1 MDNIIVVNKDKDYTS
16 RDVVNVIGKIFNT
29 KKVGHTGTLDP
40 LATGVLIVCMNKAL
54 KVVDLITASDK
65 EYIAKVVL
73 GIDTDTLDI
82 TGNIIN
88 ECRTNVNVDM
98 VKSVLN
104 SFIGKSIQ
112 EVPKYS
118 AVKVNGKK
126 LYEYARSG
134 KKIEVKAREI
144 EIYAI
149 DLIEVSSKNNE
160 ITFRVHCSKGTY
172 IRSLCED
179 IATKFETVG
188 YMKSLKRTQVGNF
201 KIDNSITIEELK
213 NLIENNENIDID
225 DILKNKIITA
235 EEIFK
240 KFQSIN
246 LDEKKLEMFLNGVM
260 LTQNLD
266 EGVYKIYNKN
276 SEFIG
281 TGTIKNKL
289 LKRDI
294 IL

>member
-73 GIDTDTLDI
+73 GIDIDTLDI

-126 LYEYARSG
+126 LYEYARNG
-134 KKIEVKAREI
+134 IDVELPKREI
-144 EIYAI
+144 QIFDIELISDI
-149 DLIEVSSKNNE
+149 DIVDGHQEFS
-160 ITFRVHCSKGTY
+160 FRVKVSKGTY
-172 IRSLCED
+172 IRSLIRD
-179 IATKFETVG
+179 IGVKLGCFACMKELTRTKQGKFSIDESYTLNDI
-188 YMKSLKRTQVGNF
+188 KNGNYKLLNIKDVIDIEKVVVSDNMLF
-201 KIDNSITIEELK
+201 KIKNGMILDKFFISDKALILDN
-213 NLIENNENIDID
+213 NGNEIGI
-225 DILKNKIITA
+225 
-235 EEIFK
+235 
-240 KFQSIN
+240 
-246 LDEKKLEMFLNGVM
+246 
-260 LTQNLD
+260 
-266 EGVYKIYNKN
+266 YKIYDKD
-276 SEFIG
+276 SKKVKPDKIF
-281 TGTIKNKL
+281 
-289 LKRDI
+289 
-294 IL
+294 

>member
-88 ECRTNVNVDM
+88 ECKTDINVDM

-104 SFIGKSIQ
+104 SFVGKSIQ

-126 LYEYARSG
+126 LYEYARNG
-134 KKIEVKAREI
+134 IDVELPKREI
-144 EIYAI
+144 QIFDIELISDI
-149 DLIEVSSKNNE
+149 DIVDGHQEFS
-160 ITFRVHCSKGTY
+160 FRVKVSKGTY
-172 IRSLCED
+172 IRSLIRD
-179 IATKFETVG
+179 IGVKLGCFACMKELTRTKQGKFSIDESYTLNDI
-188 YMKSLKRTQVGNF
+188 KNGNYKLLNIKDVIDIEKVVVSDNMLF
-201 KIDNSITIEELK
+201 KIKNGMILDKFFISDKALILDN
-213 NLIENNENIDID
+213 NGNEIGIYKTYDKD
-225 DILKNKIITA
+225 SKKVKPDKI
-235 EEIFK
+235 F
-240 KFQSIN
+240 
-246 LDEKKLEMFLNGVM
+246 
-260 LTQNLD
+260 
-266 EGVYKIYNKN
+266 
-276 SEFIG
+276 
-281 TGTIKNKL
+281 
-289 LKRDI
+289 
-294 IL
+294 

>member
-73 GIDTDTLDI
+73 GIDTDMLDI

-88 ECRTNVNVDM
+88 ERKTNVNVDM

-126 LYEYARSG
+126 LYEYARNG
-134 KKIEVKAREI
+134 IDVELPKREI
-144 EIYAI
+144 QIFDIELISDI
-149 DLIEVSSKNNE
+149 DIVDGHQEFSFKVK
-160 ITFRVHCSKGTY
+160 VSKGTY
-172 IRSLCED
+172 IRSLIRD
-179 IATKFETVG
+179 IGIKLGCFACMKELTRTKQGKFSID
-188 YMKSLKRTQVGNF
+188 KSYTLNDIKNGNY
-201 KIDNSITIEELK
+201 KLLNIKDV
-213 NLIENNENIDID
+213 IDIEKVVVSD
-225 DILKNKIITA
+225 DIL
-235 EEIFK
+235 FK
-240 KFQSIN
+240 
-246 LDEKKLEMFLNGVM
+246 
-260 LTQNLD
+260 
-266 EGVYKIYNKN
+266 
-276 SEFIG
+276 
-281 TGTIKNKL
+281 IKNGM
-289 LKRDI
+289 
-294 IL
+294 ILDKFFISDKALILDNKGNEIGIYKTYDKDSKKVKPDKIF

>member
-1 MDNIIVVNKDKDYTS
+1 MDNIIVINKDKDYTS

-88 ECRTNVNVDM
+88 ECKTDVNVDM

-104 SFIGKSIQ
+104 SFVGKSIQ

-126 LYEYARSG
+126 LYEYARNG
-134 KKIEVKAREI
+134 IDIELPKREI
-144 EIYAI
+144 QIFDIELISDI
-149 DLIEVSSKNNE
+149 DIVNGHQEFSFKVK
-160 ITFRVHCSKGTY
+160 VSKGTY
-172 IRSLCED
+172 IRSLIRD
-179 IATKFETVG
+179 IGVKLGCFACMKELTRTKQGKFSID
-188 YMKSLKRTQVGNF
+188 KSYTLNDIKNGNYKLLNIKDVIDIEKVVVSDDMLF
-201 KIDNSITIEELK
+201 KIKNGMILDKFFISDKALILDN
-213 NLIENNENIDID
+213 NGNEIGIYKTYDKD
-225 DILKNKIITA
+225 SKKVKPDKI
-235 EEIFK
+235 F
-240 KFQSIN
+240 
-246 LDEKKLEMFLNGVM
+246 
-260 LTQNLD
+260 
-266 EGVYKIYNKN
+266 
-276 SEFIG
+276 
-281 TGTIKNKL
+281 
-289 LKRDI
+289 
-294 IL
+294 

>member
-88 ECRTNVNVDM
+88 ECKTDINVDM

-104 SFIGKSIQ
+104 SFVGKSIQ

-126 LYEYARSG
+126 LYEYARNG
-134 KKIEVKAREI
+134 IDVELPKREI
-144 EIYAI
+144 QIFDIELISDI
-149 DLIEVSSKNNE
+149 DIVDGHQEFS
-160 ITFRVHCSKGTY
+160 FRVKVSKGTY
-172 IRSLCED
+172 IRSLIRD
-179 IATKFETVG
+179 IGVKIGCFACMKELTRTKQGKFSIDESYTLNDI
-188 YMKSLKRTQVGNF
+188 KNGNYKLLNIKDVIDIEKVVVSDNMLF
-201 KIDNSITIEELK
+201 KIKNGMILDKFFISNKALILDN
-213 NLIENNENIDID
+213 NGNEIGIYKTYDKD
-225 DILKNKIITA
+225 SKKVKPDKI
-235 EEIFK
+235 F
-240 KFQSIN
+240 
-246 LDEKKLEMFLNGVM
+246 
-260 LTQNLD
+260 
-266 EGVYKIYNKN
+266 
-276 SEFIG
+276 
-281 TGTIKNKL
+281 
-289 LKRDI
+289 
-294 IL
+294 

>member
-126 LYEYARSG
+126 LYEYARNG
-134 KKIEVKAREI
+134 IDVELPKREI
-144 EIYAI
+144 QIFDIELISDI
-149 DLIEVSSKNNE
+149 DIVDGHQEFS
-160 ITFRVHCSKGTY
+160 FRVKVSKGTY
-172 IRSLCED
+172 IRSLIRD
-179 IATKFETVG
+179 IGVKLGCFACMKELTRTKQGKFSIYESYTLNDI
-188 YMKSLKRTQVGNF
+188 KNGNYKLLNIKDVIDIEKVVVSDNMLF
-201 KIDNSITIEELK
+201 KIKNGMILDKFFISDKALILDN
-213 NLIENNENIDID
+213 NGNEIGIYKTSDKD
-225 DILKNKIITA
+225 SKKVKPDKI
-235 EEIFK
+235 F
-240 KFQSIN
+240 
-246 LDEKKLEMFLNGVM
+246 
-260 LTQNLD
+260 
-266 EGVYKIYNKN
+266 
-276 SEFIG
+276 
-281 TGTIKNKL
+281 
-289 LKRDI
+289 
-294 IL
+294 

>member
-1 MDNIIVVNKDKDYTS
+1 MDNIIVINKDKDYTS

-126 LYEYARSG
+126 LYEYARNG
-134 KKIEVKAREI
+134 IDVELPKREI
-144 EIYAI
+144 QIFDIELISDI
-149 DLIEVSSKNNE
+149 DIVDGHQEFS
-160 ITFRVHCSKGTY
+160 FRVKVSKGTY
-172 IRSLCED
+172 IRSLIRD
-179 IATKFETVG
+179 IGIKLGCFACMKELTRTKQGKFSID
-188 YMKSLKRTQVGNF
+188 KSYTLNDIKNGNYKLLNIKDVIDIEKVVVSDDMLF
-201 KIDNSITIEELK
+201 KIKNGMILDNFFISDK
-213 NLIENNENIDID
+213 ALILDNNGNEIGIYKTYDKD
-225 DILKNKIITA
+225 SKKVRPDKI
-235 EEIFK
+235 F
-240 KFQSIN
+240 
-246 LDEKKLEMFLNGVM
+246 
-260 LTQNLD
+260 
-266 EGVYKIYNKN
+266 
-276 SEFIG
+276 
-281 TGTIKNKL
+281 
-289 LKRDI
+289 
-294 IL
+294 

>member
-40 LATGVLIVCMNKAL
+40 LAIGVLIVCMNKAL
-54 KVVDLITASDK
+54 KVVDLITASNK

-88 ECRTNVNVDM
+88 ECKTDVNVDM

-126 LYEYARSG
+126 LYEYARNG
-134 KKIEVKAREI
+134 IDVELPKREI
-144 EIYAI
+144 QIFDIELISDI
-149 DLIEVSSKNNE
+149 DIVDGHQEFSFKVK
-160 ITFRVHCSKGTY
+160 VSKGTY
-172 IRSLCED
+172 IRSLIRD
-179 IATKFETVG
+179 IGVKLGCFACMKELTRTKQGKFSIDESYTLNDI
-188 YMKSLKRTQVGNF
+188 KNGNYKLLNIKDVIDIEKVVVSDNMLF
-201 KIDNSITIEELK
+201 KIKNGMILDKFFISDKALILDN
-213 NLIENNENIDID
+213 NGNEIGI
-225 DILKNKIITA
+225 
-235 EEIFK
+235 
-240 KFQSIN
+240 
-246 LDEKKLEMFLNGVM
+246 
-260 LTQNLD
+260 
-266 EGVYKIYNKN
+266 YKIYDKD
-276 SEFIG
+276 SKKVKPDKIF
-281 TGTIKNKL
+281 
-289 LKRDI
+289 
-294 IL
+294 

>member
-88 ECRTNVNVDM
+88 ECKTNVNVDM
-98 VKSVLN
+98 VKSALN

-118 AVKVNGKK
+118 AVKVKGKK
-126 LYEYARSG
+126 LYEYARNG
-134 KKIEVKAREI
+134 IDVELPKREI
-144 EIYAI
+144 QIFDIELISDI
-149 DLIEVSSKNNE
+149 DIVDGHQEFSFKVK
-160 ITFRVHCSKGTY
+160 VSKGTY
-172 IRSLCED
+172 IRSLIRD
-179 IATKFETVG
+179 IGVKLGCFACMKELTRTKQGKFSIDESYTLNDI
-188 YMKSLKRTQVGNF
+188 KNGNYKLLNIKDVIDIEKVVVSDNMLF
-201 KIDNSITIEELK
+201 KIKNGMILDKFFISDKALILDN
-213 NLIENNENIDID
+213 NGNEIGIYKTYDKD
-225 DILKNKIITA
+225 SKKVKPDKI
-235 EEIFK
+235 F
-240 KFQSIN
+240 
-246 LDEKKLEMFLNGVM
+246 
-260 LTQNLD
+260 
-266 EGVYKIYNKN
+266 
-276 SEFIG
+276 
-281 TGTIKNKL
+281 
-289 LKRDI
+289 
-294 IL
+294 

>member
-1 MDNIIVVNKDKDYTS
+1 MDNIIVINKDKVYTS

-65 EYIAKVVL
+65 EYSAKVVL

-88 ECRTNVNVDM
+88 ERKTNVNVDM

-126 LYEYARSG
+126 LYEYARNG
-134 KKIEVKAREI
+134 IDVELPKREI
-144 EIYAI
+144 QIFDIELISDI
-149 DLIEVSSKNNE
+149 DIVDGHQEFSFKVK
-160 ITFRVHCSKGTY
+160 VSKGTY
-172 IRSLCED
+172 IRSLIRD
-179 IATKFETVG
+179 IGIKLGCFACMKELTRTKQGKFSID
-188 YMKSLKRTQVGNF
+188 KSYTLNDIKNGNYKLLNIKDVIDIEKVVVSDDMLF
-201 KIDNSITIEELK
+201 KIKNGMILDKFFISDKALILDN
-213 NLIENNENIDID
+213 NGNEIGI
-225 DILKNKIITA
+225 
-235 EEIFK
+235 
-240 KFQSIN
+240 
-246 LDEKKLEMFLNGVM
+246 
-260 LTQNLD
+260 
-266 EGVYKIYNKN
+266 YKIYDKD
-276 SEFIG
+276 SKKVKPDKIF
-281 TGTIKNKL
+281 
-289 LKRDI
+289 
-294 IL
+294 

>member
-88 ECRTNVNVDM
+88 ECKTDVNVDM

-104 SFIGKSIQ
+104 SFVGKSIQ

-126 LYEYARSG
+126 LYEYARNG
-134 KKIEVKAREI
+134 IDVELPKREI
-144 EIYAI
+144 QIFDIELISDI
-149 DLIEVSSKNNE
+149 DIIDGHQEFS
-160 ITFRVHCSKGTY
+160 FRVKVSKGTY
-172 IRSLCED
+172 IRCLIRD
-179 IATKFETVG
+179 IGIKLGCFACMKELTRTKQGKFSIDESYTLNDI
-188 YMKSLKRTQVGNF
+188 KNGNYKLLNIKDVIDIEKVVVSDNMLF
-201 KIDNSITIEELK
+201 KIKNGMILDKFFISDKALILDN
-213 NLIENNENIDID
+213 NGNEIGIYKTYDKD
-225 DILKNKIITA
+225 SKKVKPDKI
-235 EEIFK
+235 F
-240 KFQSIN
+240 
-246 LDEKKLEMFLNGVM
+246 
-260 LTQNLD
+260 
-266 EGVYKIYNKN
+266 
-276 SEFIG
+276 
-281 TGTIKNKL
+281 
-289 LKRDI
+289 
-294 IL
+294 

>member
-88 ECRTNVNVDM
+88 ECKTDVNVDM
-98 VKSVLN
+98 IKSVLN
-104 SFIGKSIQ
+104 SFVGKSIQ

-126 LYEYARSG
+126 LYEYARNG
-134 KKIEVKAREI
+134 IDVELPKREI
-144 EIYAI
+144 QIFDIELISDI
-149 DLIEVSSKNNE
+149 DIVDGHQEFS
-160 ITFRVHCSKGTY
+160 FRVKVSKGTY
-172 IRSLCED
+172 IRSLIRD
-179 IATKFETVG
+179 IGVKLGCFACMKELTRTKQGRFSIDESYTLNDI
-188 YMKSLKRTQVGNF
+188 KNGNYKLLNIKDVIDIEKVVVSDDMLF
-201 KIDNSITIEELK
+201 KIKNGMILDKFFISDKALILDN
-213 NLIENNENIDID
+213 NGNEIGIYKTYDKD
-225 DILKNKIITA
+225 SKKVKPDKI
-235 EEIFK
+235 F
-240 KFQSIN
+240 
-246 LDEKKLEMFLNGVM
+246 
-260 LTQNLD
+260 
-266 EGVYKIYNKN
+266 
-276 SEFIG
+276 
-281 TGTIKNKL
+281 
-289 LKRDI
+289 
-294 IL
+294 

>member
-88 ECRTNVNVDM
+88 ECKTDVNVDM

-104 SFIGKSIQ
+104 SFVGKSIQ

-126 LYEYARSG
+126 LYEYARNG
-134 KKIEVKAREI
+134 IDVELPKREI
-144 EIYAI
+144 QIFDIELIFDI
-149 DLIEVSSKNNE
+149 DIVDEHQEFS
-160 ITFRVHCSKGTY
+160 FRVKVSKGTY
-172 IRSLCED
+172 IRSLIRD
-179 IATKFETVG
+179 IGVKLGCFACMKELTRTKQGKFSIDESYTLNDI
-188 YMKSLKRTQVGNF
+188 KNGNYKLLNIKDVIDIEKVVVSDNMLF
-201 KIDNSITIEELK
+201 KIKNGMILDKFFISDKALILDN
-213 NLIENNENIDID
+213 NGNEIGIYKTYDKD
-225 DILKNKIITA
+225 SKKVKPDKI
-235 EEIFK
+235 F
-240 KFQSIN
+240 
-246 LDEKKLEMFLNGVM
+246 
-260 LTQNLD
+260 
-266 EGVYKIYNKN
+266 
-276 SEFIG
+276 
-281 TGTIKNKL
+281 
-289 LKRDI
+289 
-294 IL
+294 

>member
-88 ECRTNVNVDM
+88 ECKTDVNVDM

-104 SFIGKSIQ
+104 SFVGKSIQ

-126 LYEYARSG
+126 LYEYARNG
-134 KKIEVKAREI
+134 IDVELPKREI
-144 EIYAI
+144 QIFDIELISDI
-149 DLIEVSSKNNE
+149 DIVDGHQEFS
-160 ITFRVHCSKGTY
+160 FRVKVSKGTY
-172 IRSLCED
+172 IRSLIRD
-179 IATKFETVG
+179 IGVKLGCFACMKELTRTKQGKFSIDESYTLNDI
-188 YMKSLKRTQVGNF
+188 KNGNYKLLNIKDVIDIEKVVVSDNMLF
-201 KIDNSITIEELK
+201 KIKNGMILDKFFISNKALILDN
-213 NLIENNENIDID
+213 NCNEIGIYKTYDKD
-225 DILKNKIITA
+225 SKKVKPDKI
-235 EEIFK
+235 F
-240 KFQSIN
+240 
-246 LDEKKLEMFLNGVM
+246 
-260 LTQNLD
+260 
-266 EGVYKIYNKN
+266 
-276 SEFIG
+276 
-281 TGTIKNKL
+281 
-289 LKRDI
+289 
-294 IL
+294 

>member
-88 ECRTNVNVDM
+88 ECKTNVNVDM

-126 LYEYARSG
+126 LYEYARNG
-134 KKIEVKAREI
+134 IDVELPKREI
-144 EIYAI
+144 QIFDIELISDI
-149 DLIEVSSKNNE
+149 DIVDGHQEFSFKVK
-160 ITFRVHCSKGTY
+160 VSKGTY
-172 IRSLCED
+172 IRSLIRD
-179 IATKFETVG
+179 IGVKLGCFACMKELTRTKQGKFSIDESYTLNDI
-188 YMKSLKRTQVGNF
+188 KNGNYKLLNIKDVIDIEKVVVSDNMLF
-201 KIDNSITIEELK
+201 KIKNGMILDKFFISDKALILDN
-213 NLIENNENIDID
+213 NGNEIGIYKTYDKD
-225 DILKNKIITA
+225 SKKVKPDKI
-235 EEIFK
+235 F
-240 KFQSIN
+240 
-246 LDEKKLEMFLNGVM
+246 
-260 LTQNLD
+260 
-266 EGVYKIYNKN
+266 
-276 SEFIG
+276 
-281 TGTIKNKL
+281 
-289 LKRDI
+289 
-294 IL
+294 

>member
-104 SFIGKSIQ
+104 SFVGKSIQ

-126 LYEYARSG
+126 LYEYARNG
-134 KKIEVKAREI
+134 IDVELPKREI
-144 EIYAI
+144 QIFDIELISDI
-149 DLIEVSSKNNE
+149 DIVDGHQEF
-160 ITFRVHCSKGTY
+160 IFRVKVSKGTY
-172 IRSLCED
+172 IRSLIRD
-179 IATKFETVG
+179 IGVKLGCFACMKELTRTKQGKFSIDESYTLNDI
-188 YMKSLKRTQVGNF
+188 KNGNYKLLNIKDVIDIEKVVVSDNMLF
-201 KIDNSITIEELK
+201 KIKNGMILDKFFISDKALILDN
-213 NLIENNENIDID
+213 NGNEIGI
-225 DILKNKIITA
+225 
-235 EEIFK
+235 
-240 KFQSIN
+240 
-246 LDEKKLEMFLNGVM
+246 
-260 LTQNLD
+260 
-266 EGVYKIYNKN
+266 YKIYDKD
-276 SEFIG
+276 SKKVKPDKIF
-281 TGTIKNKL
+281 
-289 LKRDI
+289 
-294 IL
+294 

>member
-88 ECRTNVNVDM
+88 ECKTDINVDM

-104 SFIGKSIQ
+104 SFVGKSIQ

-126 LYEYARSG
+126 LYEYARNG
-134 KKIEVKAREI
+134 IDVELPKREI
-144 EIYAI
+144 QIFDIELISDI
-149 DLIEVSSKNNE
+149 DIVDGHQEFS
-160 ITFRVHCSKGTY
+160 FRVKVSKGTY
-172 IRSLCED
+172 IRSLIRD
-179 IATKFETVG
+179 IGVKLGCFACMKELTRTKQGKFSIDESYTLNDI
-188 YMKSLKRTQVGNF
+188 KNGNYKLLNIKDVIDIEKVVVSDNMLF
-201 KIDNSITIEELK
+201 KIKNGMILEKFFISDKALILDN
-213 NLIENNENIDID
+213 NGNEIGIYKTYDKD
-225 DILKNKIITA
+225 SKKVKPDKI
-235 EEIFK
+235 F
-240 KFQSIN
+240 
-246 LDEKKLEMFLNGVM
+246 
-260 LTQNLD
+260 
-266 EGVYKIYNKN
+266 
-276 SEFIG
+276 
-281 TGTIKNKL
+281 
-289 LKRDI
+289 
-294 IL
+294 

>member
-1 MDNIIVVNKDKDYTS
+1 MDNIIVINKDKDYTS

-54 KVVDLITASDK
+54 KVFDLITASDK

-126 LYEYARSG
+126 LYEYARNG
-134 KKIEVKAREI
+134 IDVELPKREI
-144 EIYAI
+144 QIFDIELISDI
-149 DLIEVSSKNNE
+149 DIVDGHQEFSFKVK
-160 ITFRVHCSKGTY
+160 VSKGTY
-172 IRSLCED
+172 IRSLIRD
-179 IATKFETVG
+179 IGIKLGCFACMKELTRTKQGKFSID
-188 YMKSLKRTQVGNF
+188 KSYTLNDIKNGNYKLLNIKDVIDIEKVVVSDDMLF
-201 KIDNSITIEELK
+201 KIKNGMILDKFFISDKALILDN
-213 NLIENNENIDID
+213 NGNEIGIYKTYDKD
-225 DILKNKIITA
+225 SKKVKPDKI
-235 EEIFK
+235 F
-240 KFQSIN
+240 
-246 LDEKKLEMFLNGVM
+246 
-260 LTQNLD
+260 
-266 EGVYKIYNKN
+266 
-276 SEFIG
+276 
-281 TGTIKNKL
+281 
-289 LKRDI
+289 
-294 IL
+294 

>member
-73 GIDTDTLDI
+73 GLDTDTLDI

-88 ECRTNVNVDM
+88 ECKTDVNVDM

-104 SFIGKSIQ
+104 SFVGKSIQ

-126 LYEYARSG
+126 LYEYARNG
-134 KKIEVKAREI
+134 IDVELPKREI
-144 EIYAI
+144 QIFDIELISDI
-149 DLIEVSSKNNE
+149 DIVDGHQEFS
-160 ITFRVHCSKGTY
+160 FRVKVSKGTY
-172 IRSLCED
+172 IRSLIRD
-179 IATKFETVG
+179 IGVKLGCFACMKELTRTKQGKFSIDESYTLNDI
-188 YMKSLKRTQVGNF
+188 KNGNYKLLNIKDVIDIEKVVVLDNMLF
-201 KIDNSITIEELK
+201 KIKNGMILDKFFISDKALILDN
-213 NLIENNENIDID
+213 NGNEIGI
-225 DILKNKIITA
+225 
-235 EEIFK
+235 
-240 KFQSIN
+240 
-246 LDEKKLEMFLNGVM
+246 
-260 LTQNLD
+260 
-266 EGVYKIYNKN
+266 YKTYNKD
-276 SEFIG
+276 S
-281 TGTIKNKL
+281 NKV
-289 LKRDI
+289 KPDKI
-294 IL
+294 F

>member
-88 ECRTNVNVDM
+88 ECKTNVDVDM

-126 LYEYARSG
+126 LYEYARNG
-134 KKIEVKAREI
+134 IDVELPKREI
-144 EIYAI
+144 QIFDIELISDI
-149 DLIEVSSKNNE
+149 DIIDGHQEFS
-160 ITFRVHCSKGTY
+160 FRVKVSKGTY
-172 IRSLCED
+172 IRSLIRD
-179 IATKFETVG
+179 IGIKLGCFACMKELTRTKQGRFSIDESYTLNDI
-188 YMKSLKRTQVGNF
+188 KNGNYKLLNIKDVIDIEKVVVSDNMLF
-201 KIDNSITIEELK
+201 KIKNGMILDKFFISDKALILDN
-213 NLIENNENIDID
+213 NGNEIGIYKTYDKD
-225 DILKNKIITA
+225 SKKVKPDKI
-235 EEIFK
+235 F
-240 KFQSIN
+240 
-246 LDEKKLEMFLNGVM
+246 
-260 LTQNLD
+260 
-266 EGVYKIYNKN
+266 
-276 SEFIG
+276 
-281 TGTIKNKL
+281 
-289 LKRDI
+289 
-294 IL
+294 

>member
-1 MDNIIVVNKDKDYTS
+1 MDNIIVINKDKDYTS

-104 SFIGKSIQ
+104 SFVGKSIQ

-118 AVKVNGKK
+118 AVKVKGKK
-126 LYEYARSG
+126 LYEYARNG
-134 KKIEVKAREI
+134 IDVELPKREI
-144 EIYAI
+144 QIFDIELISDI
-149 DLIEVSSKNNE
+149 DIVDGHQEFSFKVK
-160 ITFRVHCSKGTY
+160 VSKGTY
-172 IRSLCED
+172 IRSLIRD
-179 IATKFETVG
+179 IGVKLGCFACMKELIRTKQGKFSID
-188 YMKSLKRTQVGNF
+188 KSYTLNDIKNGNYKLLNIKDVIDIEKVVVLDNMLF
-201 KIDNSITIEELK
+201 KIKNGMILDKFFISDKALILDN
-213 NLIENNENIDID
+213 NGNEIGIYKTYDKD
-225 DILKNKIITA
+225 SKKVKPDKI
-235 EEIFK
+235 F
-240 KFQSIN
+240 
-246 LDEKKLEMFLNGVM
+246 
-260 LTQNLD
+260 
-266 EGVYKIYNKN
+266 
-276 SEFIG
+276 
-281 TGTIKNKL
+281 
-289 LKRDI
+289 
-294 IL
+294 

>member
-1 MDNIIVVNKDKDYTS
+1 MDNIIVINKDKDYTS

-126 LYEYARSG
+126 LYEYARNG
-134 KKIEVKAREI
+134 IDVELPKREI
-144 EIYAI
+144 QIFDIELISDI
-149 DLIEVSSKNNE
+149 DIVDGHQEFS
-160 ITFRVHCSKGTY
+160 FRVKVSKGTY
-172 IRSLCED
+172 IRSLIRD
-179 IATKFETVG
+179 IGIKLGCFACMKELTRTKQGKFSIDESYTLNDI
-188 YMKSLKRTQVGNF
+188 KNGNYKLLNIKDVIDIEKVVVSDNMLF
-201 KIDNSITIEELK
+201 KIKNGMILDKFFISDKALILDN
-213 NLIENNENIDID
+213 NGNEIGIYKTYDKD
-225 DILKNKIITA
+225 SKKVKPDKI
-235 EEIFK
+235 F
-240 KFQSIN
+240 
-246 LDEKKLEMFLNGVM
+246 
-260 LTQNLD
+260 
-266 EGVYKIYNKN
+266 
-276 SEFIG
+276 
-281 TGTIKNKL
+281 
-289 LKRDI
+289 
-294 IL
+294 

>member
-1 MDNIIVVNKDKDYTS
+1 MDNIIVINKDKDYTS

-126 LYEYARSG
+126 LYEYARNG
-134 KKIEVKAREI
+134 IDIELPKREI
-144 EIYAI
+144 QIFDIELISDI
-149 DLIEVSSKNNE
+149 DIVNGHQEFSFKVK
-160 ITFRVHCSKGTY
+160 VSKGTY
-172 IRSLCED
+172 IRSLIRD
-179 IATKFETVG
+179 IGVKLGCFACMKELTRTKQGKFSID
-188 YMKSLKRTQVGNF
+188 KSYTLNDIKNGNYKLLNIKDVIDIEKVVVSDDMLF
-201 KIDNSITIEELK
+201 KIKNGMILDKFFISDKALILDN
-213 NLIENNENIDID
+213 NGNEIGIYKTYDKD
-225 DILKNKIITA
+225 SKKVKPDKI
-235 EEIFK
+235 F
-240 KFQSIN
+240 
-246 LDEKKLEMFLNGVM
+246 
-260 LTQNLD
+260 
-266 EGVYKIYNKN
+266 
-276 SEFIG
+276 
-281 TGTIKNKL
+281 
-289 LKRDI
+289 
-294 IL
+294 

>member
-126 LYEYARSG
+126 LYEYARNG
-134 KKIEVKAREI
+134 IDIELPKREI
-144 EIYAI
+144 QIFDIELISDI
-149 DLIEVSSKNNE
+149 DIVDGHQEFS
-160 ITFRVHCSKGTY
+160 FRVKVSKGTY
-172 IRSLCED
+172 IRSLIRD
-179 IATKFETVG
+179 IGVKLGCFACMKELTRTKQGKFSIYESYTLNDI
-188 YMKSLKRTQVGNF
+188 KNGNYKLLNIKDVIDIEKVVVSDNMLF
-201 KIDNSITIEELK
+201 KIKNGMILDKFFISDKALILDN
-213 NLIENNENIDID
+213 NGNEIGIYKTYDKD
-225 DILKNKIITA
+225 SKKVKPDKI
-235 EEIFK
+235 F
-240 KFQSIN
+240 
-246 LDEKKLEMFLNGVM
+246 
-260 LTQNLD
+260 
-266 EGVYKIYNKN
+266 
-276 SEFIG
+276 
-281 TGTIKNKL
+281 
-289 LKRDI
+289 
-294 IL
+294 

>member
-88 ECRTNVNVDM
+88 ECKTDVNVDM

-104 SFIGKSIQ
+104 SFVGKSIQ

-126 LYEYARSG
+126 LYEYARNG
-134 KKIEVKAREI
+134 IDIELPKREI
-144 EIYAI
+144 QIFDIELISDI
-149 DLIEVSSKNNE
+149 DIVDGHQEFSFKVK
-160 ITFRVHCSKGTY
+160 VSKGTY
-172 IRSLCED
+172 IRSLIRD
-179 IATKFETVG
+179 IGVKLGCFACMKELIRTKQGKFSID
-188 YMKSLKRTQVGNF
+188 KSYTLNDIKNGNYKLLNIKDVIDIEKVVVSDNMLF
-201 KIDNSITIEELK
+201 KIKNGMILDKFFISDKALILDNK
-213 NLIENNENIDID
+213 GNEIGIYKTYDKD
-225 DILKNKIITA
+225 SEKVKPDKI
-235 EEIFK
+235 F
-240 KFQSIN
+240 
-246 LDEKKLEMFLNGVM
+246 
-260 LTQNLD
+260 
-266 EGVYKIYNKN
+266 
-276 SEFIG
+276 
-281 TGTIKNKL
+281 
-289 LKRDI
+289 
-294 IL
+294 

>member
-1 MDNIIVVNKDKDYTS
+1 MDNIIVINKDKDYTS

-104 SFIGKSIQ
+104 SFVGKSIQ

-126 LYEYARSG
+126 LYEYARNG
-134 KKIEVKAREI
+134 IDVELPKREI
-144 EIYAI
+144 QIFDIELISDI
-149 DLIEVSSKNNE
+149 DIVDGHQEFS
-160 ITFRVHCSKGTY
+160 FRVKVSKGTY
-172 IRSLCED
+172 IRSLIRD
-179 IATKFETVG
+179 IGVKLGCFACMKELTRTKQGKFSID
-188 YMKSLKRTQVGNF
+188 KSYTLNDIKNGNYKLLNIKDVIDIEKVVVSDDMLF
-201 KIDNSITIEELK
+201 KIKNGMILDKFFISDKALILDN
-213 NLIENNENIDID
+213 NGNEIGIYKTYDKD
-225 DILKNKIITA
+225 SKKVKPDKI
-235 EEIFK
+235 F
-240 KFQSIN
+240 
-246 LDEKKLEMFLNGVM
+246 
-260 LTQNLD
+260 
-266 EGVYKIYNKN
+266 
-276 SEFIG
+276 
-281 TGTIKNKL
+281 
-289 LKRDI
+289 
-294 IL
+294 

>member
-1 MDNIIVVNKDKDYTS
+1 MDNIIVINKDKDYTS

-40 LATGVLIVCMNKAL
+40 LATGVLIVCMKKAL

-126 LYEYARSG
+126 LYEYARNG
-134 KKIEVKAREI
+134 IDIELPKREI
-144 EIYAI
+144 QIFDIELISDI
-149 DLIEVSSKNNE
+149 DIVDGHQEFSFKVK
-160 ITFRVHCSKGTY
+160 VSKGTY
-172 IRSLCED
+172 IRSLIRD
-179 IATKFETVG
+179 IGVKLGCFACMKELTRTKQGKFSID
-188 YMKSLKRTQVGNF
+188 KSYTLNDIKNGNYKLLNIKDVIDIEKVVVSDDMLF
-201 KIDNSITIEELK
+201 KIKNGMILDKFFISDKALILDN
-213 NLIENNENIDID
+213 NGNEIGIYKTYDKD
-225 DILKNKIITA
+225 SKKVKPDKI
-235 EEIFK
+235 F
-240 KFQSIN
+240 
-246 LDEKKLEMFLNGVM
+246 
-260 LTQNLD
+260 
-266 EGVYKIYNKN
+266 
-276 SEFIG
+276 
-281 TGTIKNKL
+281 
-289 LKRDI
+289 
-294 IL
+294 

>member
-88 ECRTNVNVDM
+88 ECKTNVNVDM
-98 VKSVLN
+98 VKSALN

-126 LYEYARSG
+126 LYEYARNG
-134 KKIEVKAREI
+134 IDVELPKREI
-144 EIYAI
+144 QIFDIELISDI
-149 DLIEVSSKNNE
+149 DIVDGHQEFS
-160 ITFRVHCSKGTY
+160 FRVKVSKGTY
-172 IRSLCED
+172 IRSLIRD
-179 IATKFETVG
+179 IGVKLGCFACMKELTRTKQGKFSIDESYTLNDI
-188 YMKSLKRTQVGNF
+188 KNGNYKLLNIKDVIDIEKVVVSDNMLF
-201 KIDNSITIEELK
+201 KIKNCMILDKFFISDKALILDN
-213 NLIENNENIDID
+213 NGNEIGI
-225 DILKNKIITA
+225 
-235 EEIFK
+235 
-240 KFQSIN
+240 
-246 LDEKKLEMFLNGVM
+246 
-260 LTQNLD
+260 
-266 EGVYKIYNKN
+266 YKIYDKD
-276 SEFIG
+276 SKKVKPDKIF
-281 TGTIKNKL
+281 
-289 LKRDI
+289 
-294 IL
+294 

>member
-126 LYEYARSG
+126 LYEYARNG
-134 KKIEVKAREI
+134 IDIELPKREI
-144 EIYAI
+144 QIFDIKLISDI
-149 DLIEVSSKNNE
+149 DIVDGHQEFSFWVK
-160 ITFRVHCSKGTY
+160 VSKGTY
-172 IRSLCED
+172 IRSLIRD
-179 IATKFETVG
+179 IGVKLGCFACMKELTRTKQGKFSIDESYTLNDI
-188 YMKSLKRTQVGNF
+188 KNGNYKLLNIKDVIDIEKVVVSDNMLF
-201 KIDNSITIEELK
+201 KIKNGMILDKFFISDKALILDN
-213 NLIENNENIDID
+213 NGNEIGI
-225 DILKNKIITA
+225 
-235 EEIFK
+235 
-240 KFQSIN
+240 
-246 LDEKKLEMFLNGVM
+246 
-260 LTQNLD
+260 
-266 EGVYKIYNKN
+266 YKIYDKD
-276 SEFIG
+276 SKKVKPDKIF
-281 TGTIKNKL
+281 
-289 LKRDI
+289 
-294 IL
+294 

>member
-88 ECRTNVNVDM
+88 ECKTNVNVDM

-104 SFIGKSIQ
+104 SFVGKSIQ

-126 LYEYARSG
+126 LYEYARNG
-134 KKIEVKAREI
+134 IDVELPKREI
-144 EIYAI
+144 QIFDIELISGI
-149 DLIEVSSKNNE
+149 DIVDGYQEFS
-160 ITFRVHCSKGTY
+160 FRVKVSKGTY
-172 IRSLCED
+172 IRSLIRD
-179 IATKFETVG
+179 IGIKLGCFACMKELTRTK
-188 YMKSLKRTQVGNF
+188 QGNF
-201 KIDNSITIEELK
+201 SIDESYTLNDIK
-213 NLIENNENIDID
+213 NGNYKLLNIKDVIDIEKVIVSD
-225 DILKNKIITA
+225 DMLFKIKNGMILDKFFISDKALILDNNGNEIGIYKTYDKDSNKVKPNKI
-235 EEIFK
+235 F
-240 KFQSIN
+240 
-246 LDEKKLEMFLNGVM
+246 
-260 LTQNLD
+260 
-266 EGVYKIYNKN
+266 
-276 SEFIG
+276 
-281 TGTIKNKL
+281 
-289 LKRDI
+289 
-294 IL
+294 

>member
-104 SFIGKSIQ
+104 SFVGKSIQ

-126 LYEYARSG
+126 LYEYARNG
-134 KKIEVKAREI
+134 IDVELPKREI
-144 EIYAI
+144 QIFDIELISDI
-149 DLIEVSSKNNE
+149 DIVDGHQEFS
-160 ITFRVHCSKGTY
+160 FRVKVSKGTY
-172 IRSLCED
+172 IRSLIRD
-179 IATKFETVG
+179 IGVKLGCFACMKELTRTKQGKFSID
-188 YMKSLKRTQVGNF
+188 KSYTLNDIKNGNYKLLNIKDVIDIEKVVVSDNMLF
-201 KIDNSITIEELK
+201 KIKNGMILDKFFISDKALILDNRG
-213 NLIENNENIDID
+213 NEIGI
-225 DILKNKIITA
+225 
-235 EEIFK
+235 
-240 KFQSIN
+240 
-246 LDEKKLEMFLNGVM
+246 
-260 LTQNLD
+260 
-266 EGVYKIYNKN
+266 YKIYDKD
-276 SEFIG
+276 SKKVKPDKIF
-281 TGTIKNKL
+281 
-289 LKRDI
+289 
-294 IL
+294 